1 MPLALACAD
10 AGHDVTVATGA
21 PFVGQLP
28 LPTIQSVPPDAD
40 IDGLV
45 AETRRRHQEATGDDL
60 VVGMFADMS
69 AEAISDILLRQLKDG
84 RPDLVGLRGDE
95 RRGRRRR
102 KRSWHPA
109 LAFAISIT
117 HGGYSSIHPATVG
130 FRQRVWA
137 ERGLK
142 PPLGA
147 PLLAEALLDPAPPSL
162 QSLSGPYDVPKIPI
176 RSQAWTGGTA
186 PVSDWL
192 RAPKTRPRIYL
203 TLGTVS
209 FGAVEVLRRVIDDL
223 TNLNLDLLVAV
234 GPEGDPAAVGEV
246 SAHVHLERFVDQA
259 QVLRF
264 GRRRR
269 PPRRHRHGPRSVRGR
284 RTPVDLASGRR
295 SVLQRGCPFSDR
307 GSPGDPQQGSGPRND
322 PKRGRGAARR
332 RTGATDDPAAPGR
345 DRRHAGPR
353 GRRRECDQVRG
364 RGCSTALTAKVR
376 AIIASTR
383 RTSAR
388 DEATTPAA
396 HDGSRGHS

>member
-1 MPLALACAD
+1 MKILFASLPAYGHLYPLMPLALACAD

-45 AETRRRHQEATGDDL
+45 AETRRRHPEATGDDL
-60 VVGMFADMS
+60 VVGMFADVS

-84 RPDLVGLRGDE
+84 RPDLIIYEAMNAGAGVAASVLGI
-95 RRGRRRR
+95 
-102 KRSWHPA
+102 PA

-142 PPLGA
+142 PPLGT

-223 TNLNLDLLVAV
+223 TNLDLDLLVAV

-259 QVLRF
+259 QVLRLVDVVV
-264 GRRRR
+264 
-269 PPRRHRHGPRSVRGR
+269 HHGG
-284 RTPVDLASGRR
+284 TGT
-295 SVLQRGCPFSDR
+295 VLGAFEA
-307 GSPGDPQQGSGPRND
+307 GVPQLILPQGADQFFNADALSRI
-322 PKRGRGAARR
+322 GAVQAIHNK
-332 RTGATDDPAAPGR
+332 DQAPGTIR
-345 DRRHAGPR
+345 NAVEELLGAGPER
-353 GRRRECDQVRG
+353 QM
-364 RGCSTALTAKVR
+364 
-376 AIIASTR
+376 TR
-383 RTSAR
+383 RLQAEIAAMPAPRTS
-388 DEATTPAA
+388 
-396 HDGSRGHS
+396 SRR

>member
-1 MPLALACAD
+1 MKILFASLPAYGHLYPLMPLALACAD

-60 VVGMFADMS
+60 VVGMFADVS

-84 RPDLVGLRGDE
+84 RPDLIIYEAMNAGAGVAASVLGI
-95 RRGRRRR
+95 
-102 KRSWHPA
+102 PA

-142 PPLGA
+142 PPLGT

-162 QSLSGPYDVPKIPI
+162 QSLSGPYDMPKIPI

-223 TNLNLDLLVAV
+223 TNLDLDLLVAV
-234 GPEGDPAAVGEV
+234 GPEGDPAAVGKSRLMSTWKGSSIKRKCFGLV
-246 SAHVHLERFVDQA
+246 DVVVHHGGTGT
-259 QVLRF
+259 VLGAFEAGVPQLILLRAPISSSTRMPF
-264 GRRRR
+264 LG
-269 PPRRHRHGPRSVRGR
+269 
-284 RTPVDLASGRR
+284 SGQSRR
-295 SVLQRGCPFSDR
+295 STTRIRSPERSETRSRSCSAPDRSDR
-307 GSPGDPQQGSGPRND
+307 
-322 PKRGRGAARR
+322 
-332 RTGATDDPAAPGR
+332 
-345 DRRHAGPR
+345 
-353 GRRRECDQVRG
+353 
-364 RGCSTALTAKVR
+364 
-376 AIIASTR
+376 
-383 RTSAR
+383 
-388 DEATTPAA
+388 
-396 HDGSRGHS
+396 

>member
-60 VVGMFADMS
+60 VVGMFADVS

-84 RPDLVGLRGDE
+84 RPDLIIYEAMNAGAGVAASVLGI
-95 RRGRRRR
+95 
-102 KRSWHPA
+102 PA

-142 PPLGA
+142 PPLGT

-223 TNLNLDLLVAV
+223 TNLDLDLLVAV

-259 QVLRF
+259 QVLRLVDVVVHHGGTGTVLGAF
-264 GRRRR
+264 EAGVPQLILPQGADQFFNADALSRIGAVQAIHNKDQVPGTIRNAVEELLGAGPERQMTRRLQAEIAAM
-269 PPRRHRHGPRSVRGR
+269 PGPADVVEKVIRYAG
-284 RTPVDLASGRR
+284 
-295 SVLQRGCPFSDR
+295 
-307 GSPGDPQQGSGPRND
+307 
-322 PKRGRGAARR
+322 GAA
-332 RTGATDDPAAPGR
+332 
-345 DRRHAGPR
+345 PR
-353 GRRRECDQVRG
+353 
-364 RGCSTALTAKVR
+364 
-376 AIIASTR
+376 
-383 RTSAR
+383 
-388 DEATTPAA
+388 P
-396 HDGSRGHS
+396 